1 MANKQKKR
9 TNMPL
14 WIIVLIAVAIVVAIV
29 LIKNNLDKNKSTKTS
44 AKVPAT
50 ATSEQVNHGNTFI
63 DYNNTE
69 NAKVENGVKTN
80 TSSEVAEEK
89 NYQGLKIK
97 NVRIYSENE
106 NSKFT
111 AEFENTSN
119 KDFEGKEV
127 NIVFLN
133 SEGQEYYRLPSV
145 YIPKVRQGETVP
157 FVTGTSSDII
167 NAYNYTIQ

>member
-1 MANKQKKR
+1 ME
-9 TNMPL
+9 
-14 WIIVLIAVAIVVAIV
+14 
-29 LIKNNLDKNKSTKTS
+29 KNK
-44 AKVPAT
+44 
-50 ATSEQVNHGNTFI
+50 FI
-63 DYNNTE
+63 LTD
-69 NAKVENGVKTN
+69 ENGNQTVYDVLFTFD
-80 TSSEVAEEK
+80 SEETGKSYIAYTDNSKDEA
-89 NYQGLKIK
+89 G
-97 NVRIYSENE
+97 NVQVYASIYHPENE